1 MEIEPGMGYND
12 PEAAGRAGEAQGP
25 ERGAG
30 QPGIPGGKIP

>member
-1 MEIEPGMGYND
+1 MILRP
-12 PEAAGRAGEAQGP
+12 PAGQGEAQGP